1 MLFSRTYAAKC
12 LETVRGQLDAR
23 TIDLYEG
30 SEFFHEAY
38 IEKIEFTFSAKD
50 HSRATCRITVRQQ
63 HYTAI
68 PARMV
73 LTLDGVK
80 FFDFDLQKKFNFLG
94 AEIYWLYISD
104 AGDNFEVRCSTDRL
118 IEFTAT
124 AEELIITPEQG
135 LTKRFRQ

>member
-38 IEKIEFTFSAKD
+38 IEKIEFTFSPKD
-50 HSRATCRITVRQQ
+50 QSSVTCKITVHQRN
-63 HYTAI
+63 YSAI
-68 PARMV
+68 PSRMTMI
-73 LTLDGVK
+73 LEGVK
-80 FFDFDLQKKFNFLG
+80 FFDLDVQKKFNFLG

-104 AGDNFEVRCSTDRL
+104 AGDNFEIRCSTDRL

-124 AEELIITPEQG
+124 AVK
-135 LTKRFRQ
+135 LTIVSGKG

>member
-23 TIDLYEG
+23 TIALYEG
-30 SEFFHEAY
+30 SEYFHEAY
-38 IEKIEFTFSAKD
+38 IEKIEMSFSPREE
-50 HSRATCRITVRQQ
+50 SRATCRITVRQQ
-63 HYTAI
+63 HYSGI
-68 PARMV
+68 PARMTM
-73 LTLDGVK
+73 TLEDVK
-80 FFDFDLQKKFNFLG
+80 FFDLDVQKKFNFLG

-124 AEELIITPEQG
+124 AKG
-135 LTKRFRQ
+135 LTIAAGRG